1 MQDVSWQGHVLRVF
15 LGLSLYAFFVLLTL
29 ANPSVRELARD
40 SLLVLVPLHVVGV
53 GVGVLWGRSKL
64 DESPRPASAAAG
76 LAVGGALLLPLAIR
90 DSGAEE
96 LFVVFGWLPLSAMVG
111 LILRAG
117 AEAEQLKAR
126 GRAAR

>member
-1 MQDVSWQGHVLRVF
+1 MRSREGCD
-15 LGLSLYAFFVLLTL
+15 
-29 ANPSVRELARD
+29 SVAI
-40 SLLVLVPLHVVGV
+40 PLHVVGV

-96 LFVVFGWLPLSAMVG
+96 LFVVFGWLPLSAMLG
-111 LILRAG
+111 LNLSLAW
-117 AEAEQLKAR
+117 LKWCLP
-126 GRAAR
+126 